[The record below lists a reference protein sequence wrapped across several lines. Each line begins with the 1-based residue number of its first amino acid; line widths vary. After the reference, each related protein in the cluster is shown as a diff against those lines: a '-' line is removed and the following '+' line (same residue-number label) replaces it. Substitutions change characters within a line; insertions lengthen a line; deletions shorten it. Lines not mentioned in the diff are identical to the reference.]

1 MADLSNVQAGMT
13 VIGANDTHVGKV
25 AGVDGDRIR
34 LEPTHEG
41 EHGEHSHYIP
51 AGLISRID
59 GDVVRLS
66 ATGANAALLDE
77 EQDGTAAD

>member
-13 VIGANDTHVGKV
+13 VLGADDAPVGKV
-25 AGVDGDRIR
+25 AGVDGDRIQ

-41 EHGEHSHYIP
+41 QHGEHSHYIP
-51 AGLISRID
+51 AGLIAGVE

-66 ATGANAALLDE
+66 ATGANAVLLDE